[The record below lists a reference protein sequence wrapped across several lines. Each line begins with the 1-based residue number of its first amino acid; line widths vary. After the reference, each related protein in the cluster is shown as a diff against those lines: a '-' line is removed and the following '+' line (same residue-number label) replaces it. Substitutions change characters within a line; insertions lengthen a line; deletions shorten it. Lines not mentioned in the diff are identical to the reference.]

1 MYSLKLIGSKNRL
14 NAANPMLRVMLRHN
28 ELFRLPAASPGI
40 EVVAGA
46 AWVTVNGQD
55 IFLASG
61 ERLWLSSHRDAVLVS
76 ALGRNPVILEVF
88 GTAYQSELINDCLDR
103 QTRSPPA
110 KAGLEII
117 QNQRGYL

>member
-14 NAANPMLRVMLRHN
+14 NAANPILRLILRYN
-28 ELFRLPAASPGI
+28 EVLRLPAASRGI
-40 EVVAGA
+40 EVVAGT

-55 IFLASG
+55 IFLASR
-61 ERLWLSSHRDAVLVS
+61 ERLWLSSRRDAVLVS

-103 QTRSPPA
+103 QIRSPPVEV
-110 KAGLEII
+110 GV
-117 QNQRGYL
+117 

>member
-1 MYSLKLIGSKNRL
+1 MYSLRLMGSKNRL
-14 NAANPMLRVMLRHN
+14 NAANPILRLLLCHN
-28 ELFRLPAASPGI
+28 ELLRLPAASRGI
-40 EVVAGA
+40 EVVAGK

-61 ERLWLSSHRDAVLVS
+61 ERLWLSSRRDAVLIS

-103 QTRSPPA
+103 QTRSPPV
-110 KAGLEII
+110 KAGPGII
-117 QNQRGYL
+117 QNQ